1 MQLSSYSSGTAHD
14 DINNL
19 INNDD
24 IKYVDRKVGCCF
36 KKYLKFEED
45 DHFYIY
51 NPNKTISN
59 ILMNKVFTYLYIDM
73 NKNLDKK

>member
-1 MQLSSYSSGTAHD
+1 MQLSSYSPTKAHD

-19 INNDD
+19 IKNDD

-59 ILMNKVFTYLYIDM
+59 ILKKKLYTSLYRGMQNSFNKR
-73 NKNLDKK
+73 